1 MKKVPIML
9 LAALMLFAFAACD
22 DKTPEPEDTVLYE
35 NNFDGADAA
44 ASTAFLGE
52 GTKRTV
58 ENGALKV
65 ESGKGFGLF
74 INKKIGTFDE
84 LTGSVGD
91 TYRLEFDVNADSLEA
106 GKFAVGACMGDEAG
120 HANYVNEYFE
130 ADDLTSVDAFT
141 VEFTYT
147 SNDAF
152 TVKVNGGEAHD
163 MTIAHDGDTPAESW
177 INFTGWV
184 DTGSVLVDNIRLVKV
199 AD

>member
-1 MKKVPIML
+1 MKMISIML
-9 LAALMLFAFAACD
+9 LAALMLFAFVACEE
-22 DKTPEPEDTVLYE
+22 KTPEPEDVVLYE
-35 NNFDGADAA
+35 NNFDGADAV

-52 GTKRTV
+52 GTEREV
-58 ENGALKV
+58 VSGALKV
-65 ESGKGFGLF
+65 ESGKGFGLY

-84 LTGSVGD
+84 LAGSVGD
-91 TYRLEFDVNADSLEA
+91 TYRLEFDVNSDNLGT
-106 GKFAVGACMGDEAG
+106 GKLAIGACMGDAAG

-130 ADDLTSVDAFT
+130 ADDLASVDAFT

-152 TVKVNGGEAHD
+152 TVKVNGGEAHE
-163 MTIAHDGDTPAESW
+163 MTIAHAGDTPAESW

-199 AD
+199 AK